1 MKLKYK
7 EVFIYLFS
15 ILLLLSFIL
24 FSTNYLINKN
34 TEIINFIDSEI
45 NDDFEIEITNNLDNI
60 NIFLKDYLFI
70 ESHLLKKKKNEINI
84 QINLKKP
91 FAKNNLTKEVIF
103 VDNTIAPF
111 NYFKPNYLDNI
122 NLIDVSQKS
131 IQINKYLNDY
141 YKSLSSLF
149 EIDQIEYIENRRY
162 NLVLSNGRKVMLPK
176 VIDSKLLYFIKNN
189 IDLIELNLEEYP
201 SGGKKITLLNKDN
214 TTERLKDLTKKE
226 KNEIKKTIN
235 MKKKEKK
242 KLTKQNIARVEENID
257 QKKSKSKKTKKLL
270 KEIDN
275 KKVNRNSMQVVD
287 VCTILEKCNIEE
299 ISKYLLE
306 QGRKKNFPD
315 ITIRQ

>member
-7 EVFIYLFS
+7 EALIYLFS

-24 FSTNYLINKN
+24 FSINYLINKN
-34 TEIINFIDSEI
+34 SEIINFIDSEI

-84 QINLKKP
+84 HINLKKP

-103 VDNTIAPF
+103 VDNTTAPF

-131 IQINKYLNDY
+131 MQINKYLNTHFH
-141 YKSLSSLF
+141 SLSSLF

-162 NLVLSNGRKVMLPK
+162 NLVLSNGIKVMLPK

-189 IDLIELNLEEYP
+189 IDLI
-201 SGGKKITLLNKDN
+201 NKSTNYNQFLDLRN
-214 TTERLKDLTKKE
+214 FHNKTIRLK
-226 KNEIKKTIN
+226 
-235 MKKKEKK
+235 
-242 KLTKQNIARVEENID
+242 
-257 QKKSKSKKTKKLL
+257 
-270 KEIDN
+270 
-275 KKVNRNSMQVVD
+275 
-287 VCTILEKCNIEE
+287 
-299 ISKYLLE
+299 
-306 QGRKKNFPD
+306 
-315 ITIRQ
+315 